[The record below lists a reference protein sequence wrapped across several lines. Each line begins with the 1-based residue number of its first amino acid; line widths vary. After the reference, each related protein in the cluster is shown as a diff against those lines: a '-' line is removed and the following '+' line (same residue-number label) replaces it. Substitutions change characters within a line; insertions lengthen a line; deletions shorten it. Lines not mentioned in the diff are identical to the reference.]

1 MADLATAY
9 VQIIPSA
16 DGIEGKLTEALGGAS
31 ESAGASASAKMG
43 SSMLGGLGSAL
54 AGGAVAVGAA
64 TAGLTAAFTSGAA
77 EVAAYGDHVDKM
89 SQKIGISAESYQQ
102 WDYVMSRA
110 GTSVDN
116 LKAGMQTLS
125 TQAEKNSEAFQAL
138 GISEE
143 EVANL
148 SQEEL
153 FEKVVFGLSEM
164 EAGSERSTLAA
175 ELLGKAGKD
184 MGPLFNEGTDA
195 IQAQLQMASDYG
207 MVMSNDLVAA
217 AATWE
222 DSLTTMQGTMNGLK
236 NNIMGEFLPSMS
248 SVMDGLSLVFAGDSS
263 GMQLVQQG
271 VSDFVAKLT
280 EMLPDVLAFGSDL
293 VMTLTDALIEN
304 LPSLIQAGTDLII
317 QLAGAL
323 IEALPD
329 IAAAGVEVIV
339 TLITSLGEAMPDLI
353 PAIVDAVLLI
363 GQTLIDNLPQLIE
376 ASITLFL
383 GIVQGIVDA
392 TPDIIAAL
400 PGMISSIID
409 ALIGS
414 IPLLIEAGIQL
425 FLALVQNMDAIISGI
440 VDAVPQIISSLISA
454 FSESGP
460 QILAAGVDLITQ
472 LGSGMLTMVTSVYNN
487 AVTIIQSIISGF
499 GSLGSQLLD
508 VGKGIVDG
516 LWQGL
521 QGAWGTI
528 TDGLG
533 GLVSA
538 AGNGLKNLLGINS
551 PSKVMRDEIGRW
563 IPAGIAEG
571 IEEGAPLVYNAMDDI
586 DTALSSIGP
595 GMEINTR
602 LRAAVDPMNEALL
615 NSIEMLRTG
624 RDNLAVN
631 VYLQGDARQLWKVV
645 RTENTKRTRATS
657 YNALAVQGG

>member
-9 VQIIPSA
+9 VQIVPSA
-16 DGIEGKLTEALGGAS
+16 DGIQGKLTEALGGPAQA
-31 ESAGASASAKMG
+31 AGASAGAD
-43 SSMLGGLGSAL
+43 LGGGLVSGIGTAL

-64 TAGLTAAFTSGAA
+64 AAGLTASLVSGASD
-77 EVAAYGDHVDKM
+77 VAAYGDHIDKM

-116 LKAGMQTLS
+116 LKAGMQTLA
-125 TQAEKNSEAFQAL
+125 TQAQNNSEAFQQL

-153 FEKVVFGLSEM
+153 FEKVIFGLSEM

-184 MGPLFNEGTDA
+184 MGPLFNEGTAA
-195 IQAQLQMASDYG
+195 IQEQLQMASDYG
-207 MVMSNDLVAA
+207 MVMSDDLVAA
-217 AATWE
+217 SAAFE

-236 NNIMGEFLPSMS
+236 NNILGEFLPAMT
-248 SVMDGLSLVFAGDSS
+248 SVMDGLAMVFAGDSS
-263 GMQLVQQG
+263 GMQLVEQG
-271 VSDFVAKLT
+271 VTDFVNGLS
-280 EMLPDVLAFGSDL
+280 EMLPEVLSFGADL
-293 VMTLTDALIEN
+293 VTTLSTALIDN
-304 LPSLIQAGTDLII
+304 LPSLIQSATDLMI

-323 IEALPD
+323 IDALPD
-329 IAAAGVEVIV
+329 IAACGVEIIV
-339 TLITSLGEAMPDLI
+339 TLATSLGEALPDLI
-353 PAIVDAVLLI
+353 PSIIDAVLLI

-376 ASITLFL
+376 AAITLFL
-383 GIVQGIVDA
+383 GLVDGLVAA
-392 TPDIIAAL
+392 TPDIVAAL
-400 PGMISSIID
+400 PGMISSVVE

-425 FLALVQNMDAIISGI
+425 FIALVQNMDAIISGI
-440 VDAVPQIISSLISA
+440 VAAVPQIISSLISA

-460 QILAAGVDLITQ
+460 QILTAGVELVTQ
-472 LGSGMLTMVTSVYNN
+472 LGSGMLTMVTSVFNN
-487 AVTIIQSIISGF
+487 AKTIISSVISGF
-499 GSLGSQLLD
+499 GSMGTELLN
-508 VGKGIVDG
+508 VGKSIVDG

-521 QGAWGTI
+521 QNAWGTI

-533 GLVSA
+533 GLVGSA
-538 AGNGLKNLLGINS
+538 ASGLKNLLGISS
-551 PSKVMRDEIGRW
+551 PSKVMRDEIGVW

-571 IEEGAPLVYNAMDDI
+571 IEEGAPLVYDAMDDI
-586 DTALSSIGP
+586 DAAINSIGT
-595 GMEINTR
+595 GVEINTR
-602 LRAAVDPMNEALL
+602 LRAAVDPTNEALL

-645 RTENTKRTRATS
+645 RTENTKRTRATN